1 MRYLDTSVVV
11 SLLRPEPATAAVQRW
26 IGRNAANGLHV
37 SDWVTV
43 EVASALSLLQRMG
56 DLDEIQRA
64 HAQQTYDMLVEDAF
78 ELLTPRRSAF
88 ALAADWCA
96 RFELSLRAADALH
109 LAVAST
115 ADLEL
120 VTRDVVQAR
129 AGKALG
135 VTVKLIEASGT

>member
-1 MRYLDTSVVV
+1 MRYLDTSAVV
-11 SLLRPEPATAAVQRW
+11 SMLRPEPATAAVQRW
-26 IGRNAANGLHV
+26 VGRHAATGLYV

-43 EVASALSLLQRMG
+43 EVASALSLLQRTG
-56 DLDEIQRA
+56 GLDDIQRA

-78 ELLTPRRSAF
+78 EVVTPRRSEF
-88 ALAADWCA
+88 ALAAKWCA
-96 RFELSLRAADALH
+96 RADLSLRAGDALH

-115 ADLEL
+115 SDLEL
-120 VTRDVVQAR
+120 VTRDAVQAR